1 VKDQLFWLVDIDG
14 TLALRDEL
22 RGPFDWHL
30 VMGDR
35 PNQPVVDVV
44 VALSQAGFQIIYIS
58 GRPDSTMEVTS
69 KWLDEN
75 VGVAGLIFMRSEN
88 DYRSDDIV
96 KAEIFENKIFQ
107 RFANVERKIWP
118 YLSASGGRKL
128 LIKELP
134 NTEEFSPRNHRKLE
148 FGLAKI

>member
-107 RFANVERKIWP
+107 RFAIRGVIDD
-118 YLSASGGRKL
+118 
-128 LIKELP
+128 
-134 NTEEFSPRNHRKLE
+134 RNKVVKMWREK
-148 FGLAKI
+148 FGLTCLQVAAGNF